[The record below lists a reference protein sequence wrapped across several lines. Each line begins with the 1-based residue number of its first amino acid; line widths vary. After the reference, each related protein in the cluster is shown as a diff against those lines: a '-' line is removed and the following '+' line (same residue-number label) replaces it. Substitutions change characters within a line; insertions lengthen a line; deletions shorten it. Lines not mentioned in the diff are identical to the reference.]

1 MALSEPFTGA
11 DCNMSLPPEGDIRT
25 EVLESMPHD
34 GLTAVEPLSGLTDNK
49 PQCGLAVYHTFTAAL
64 Q

>member
-1 MALSEPFTGA
+1 
-11 DCNMSLPPEGDIRT
+11 MSLPPEGDIRT

-34 GLTAVEPLSGLTDNK
+34 GLTAVGPLSGLTDNK
-49 PQCGLAVYHTFTAAL
+49 PQGGLAVHHTFKSAL